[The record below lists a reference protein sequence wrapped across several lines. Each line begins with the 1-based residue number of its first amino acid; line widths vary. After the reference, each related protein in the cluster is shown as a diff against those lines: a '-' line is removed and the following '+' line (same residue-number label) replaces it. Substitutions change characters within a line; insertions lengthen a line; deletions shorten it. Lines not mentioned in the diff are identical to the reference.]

1 MDIKKLEDL
10 EFEIFVLKQ
19 EIQNMR
25 NEEDKTD
32 LKRELR
38 KVQRKFNQVK
48 EEANYE

>member
-1 MDIKKLEDL
+1 MDTKKIEDL

-19 EIQNMR
+19 EIQNVK

-38 KVQRKFNQVK
+38 KAQRKYNQIRENLK
-48 EEANYE
+48 NE